1 MLPTALEPYSI
12 LIVLVFAMAMFIWNR
27 FRFDVVALSTL
38 AVAVII
44 GAVPF
49 RSVYSGINNSAVIT
63 VACVMIISDALNKS
77 GILNHAVDRISLVS
91 KSTILHILILC
102 AITAVLSAFMNN
114 VGALA
119 LMMPIAIKTSL
130 ENKRSP
136 GIILMPMALASAMG
150 GLTTL
155 IGTPPNLLIA
165 SFRQQAIG
173 KPFAMFDFAHA
184 SLVVAIVG
192 VLFIVFIG
200 WRLLPTR
207 KAEQQAEDIF
217 QIEDYITELKV
228 GDKSTIIDSTVK
240 EFQALSKDD
249 YELLGIIRNHQSQFR
264 LKPDFVFEKNDILIV
279 EATSQVIEK
288 LLRKTKCDIYG
299 DHIQAT
305 ADLRSA
311 DMATLEAVIPPAC
324 RLEGRSWQAARLR
337 SRYHL
342 TLLAIARKGKPFR
355 SRMNHV
361 NLLAGDVVLVQGPAE
376 SLESDTQ
383 RIGLLPLVS
392 NGIQLQKTTTRS
404 YLPLLIFILAIVCA
418 AIQWLPV
425 QVAFGGAVLLMALTK
440 SIAVR
445 ELYDSIE
452 WPIIILLAA
461 MIPVGNALVTTGG
474 TDLITHAMLSIAGNL
489 HPVIMLCL
497 VLIITMTLSDFM
509 NNAVTTVVM
518 APIAISIAHALGLSI
533 DPFLMAVAI
542 GASCSFL
549 TPIGH
554 QNNTLVMGPGGY
566 AFYDYL
572 RLGLPLEIIVIIT
585 AIPMILWAWPL

>member
-1 MLPTALEPYSI
+1 
-12 LIVLVFAMAMFIWNR
+12 MAMFIWNR
-27 FRFDVVALSTL
+27 FRFDVVALTTL
-38 AVAVII
+38 AIAVLI
-44 GAVPF
+44 GAVPY

-77 GILNHAVDRISLVS
+77 GILNHAVDKLSHIS
-91 KSTILHILILC
+91 KTTILHILILC
-102 AITAVLSAFMNN
+102 FITAVLSAFMNN

-119 LMMPIAIKTSL
+119 LMMPIAIRTSI

-136 GIILMPMALASAMG
+136 AVILMPMALASAMG

-165 SFRQQAIG
+165 SFRQQATG
-173 KPFAMFDFAHA
+173 TPFAMFDFAHA
-184 SLVVAIVG
+184 GLVIAIIG

-200 WRLLPTR
+200 WRLLPAR

-228 GDKSTIIDSTVK
+228 GKDASIIETTVK
-240 EFQALSKDD
+240 EFESLIKED
-249 YELLGIIRNHQSQFR
+249 YELLGVIRNRQTQFR
-264 LKPDFVFEKNDILIV
+264 LKPDFQFEKNDILIV
-279 EATSQVIEK
+279 EGTSQVIEK
-288 LLRKTKCDIYG
+288 LLRNTKCDIYG
-299 DHIQAT
+299 DHKQAT
-305 ADLRSA
+305 ADLRNA
-311 DMATLEAVIPPAC
+311 DMATMEAVIPPAC

-337 SRYHL
+337 SRFQL

-361 NLLAGDVVLVQGPAE
+361 NLQAGDVVLLQGRAE
-376 SLESDTQ
+376 TIEADTQ
-383 RIGLLPLVS
+383 RIGLLPLVGR
-392 NGIQLQKTTTRS
+392 GIQLQKTTTRS
-404 YLPLLIFILAIVCA
+404 YLPLLIFILAIICA
-418 AIQWLPV
+418 AIQWIPV
-425 QVAFGGAVLLMALTK
+425 QVAFGGAVLLMALTN
-440 SIAVR
+440 SLPIR
-445 ELYDSIE
+445 QLYDSIE

-474 TDLITHAMLSIAGNL
+474 TDLITHGLLSIAGNM
-489 HPVIMLCL
+489 HPVAMLAL
-497 VLIITMTLSDFM
+497 VLVITMTLSDFM

-518 APIAISIAHALGLSI
+518 APIAISIARALGLSI

-572 RLGLPLEIIVIIT
+572 RIGFPLEIIVIIT
-585 AIPMILWAWPL
+585 AIPMILWVWPL